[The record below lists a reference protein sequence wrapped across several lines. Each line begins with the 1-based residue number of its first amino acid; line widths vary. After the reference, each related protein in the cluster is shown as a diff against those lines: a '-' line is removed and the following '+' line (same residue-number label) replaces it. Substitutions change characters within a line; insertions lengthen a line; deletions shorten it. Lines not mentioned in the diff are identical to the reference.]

1 MRQQIDPEQQK
12 MIQNMLLGIAKP
24 TDEGVLEAVEQERIA
39 IAEGKKDPVEMTE
52 MEAEFQELVGK
63 MGSGALTKD
72 PKMAEARKMFVE
84 KIEAT

>member
-1 MRQQIDPEQQK
+1 
-12 MIQNMLLGIAKP
+12 
-24 TDEGVLEAVEQERIA
+24 
-39 IAEGKKDPVEMTE
+39 MTE

-72 PKMAEARKMFVE
+72 PKKAEARKIFVE